1 MQKKETMKTFVYS
14 MFAVAVAL
22 LSSCKEGSDTPSSS
36 NKYAHPEKRD
46 LAVLLASLPMG
57 AEQVC
62 EVYDAVSASSSNG
75 YDEEY
80 MMKDLL
86 GSPGS
91 GVGDGPAA
99 KTRAA
104 SRYGTP
110 LRDLISACLASRGLP
125 STRSGA
131 SEVEAYLDGLSQSD
145 LQIYWPYSEDWDGS
159 SMPVI
164 TFDPGYGAESN
175 YGYVISG
182 DGDGYKVVD
191 SLYIDENVARERPV
205 WVINSNDDSSF
216 LPLELCLRSG
226 GFAPATRSSSVE
238 EGGTLYM
245 KDFVMHRNYDTWF
258 AGASEFYV
266 RMGTVNNF
274 HALSESELKQYRPEV
289 TDFVVVVRRKML
301 GKVVPFDAVLV
312 TGFSE
317 QLDKLPFM
325 ITEDD
330 GGTQTSWKCSAAVKV
345 KSKTYGFDIDIP
357 YRTGDDIV
365 WRGQLAASWFAS
377 DAEVRGNFGDVSITF
392 ALE

>member
-1 MQKKETMKTFVYS
+1 MKNFVYS
-14 MFAVAVAL
+14 LLAAAVTLPV
-22 LSSCKEGSDTPSSS
+22 SCRDGSDSVPYL
-36 NKYAHPEKRD
+36 NKAAAPEKRD

-57 AEQVC
+57 SEQVC
-62 EVYDAVSASSSNG
+62 EVYDAVSSSSANG

-80 MMKDLL
+80 LMKDLI

-91 GVGDGPAA
+91 GVGDTPEAR
-99 KTRAA
+99 TRAA

-110 LRDLISACLASRGLP
+110 LRDLIVACLESKGLP

-131 SEVEAYLDGLSQSD
+131 SAVEAFLDGLSQSD

-159 SMPVI
+159 TMPVI

-182 DGDGYKVVD
+182 DGDGYRVVD
-191 SLYIDENVARERPV
+191 SLYIDEAVARERPV

-226 GFAPATRSSSVE
+226 APAVASRSSTG

-274 HALSESELKQYRPEV
+274 HALSEADLKQYRPEV

-312 TGFSE
+312 TGFSD

-330 GGTQTSWKCSAAVKV
+330 GGTQTSWKCAASVKI

-377 DAEVRGNFGDVSITF
+377 DGEVRGNFGDVSVTF
-392 ALE
+392 ELI

>member
-1 MQKKETMKTFVYS
+1 MKTIVYPS
-14 MFAVAVAL
+14 VAAAIL
-22 LSSCKEGSDTPSSS
+22 LFTSCREDTVPTPSPAQS
-36 NKYAHPEKRD
+36 PGKRD
-46 LAVLLASLPMG
+46 LAVMLASLPIG
-57 AEQVC
+57 EEQLC

-86 GSPGS
+86 SSPGS

-99 KTRAA
+99 RTRAA
-104 SRYGTP
+104 SRYSSP
-110 LRDLISACLASRGLP
+110 LKDLIASYLSARGVP

-131 SEVEAYLDGLSQSD
+131 SDVQAWLDGLAGSG
-145 LQIYWPYSEDWDGS
+145 LQIYWPYSEDWDGTTI
-159 SMPVI
+159 PLV

-182 DGDGYKVVD
+182 SAGGYEVADSVYVD
-191 SLYIDENVARERPV
+191 EAVARERPV

-226 GFAPATRSSSVE
+226 SSAPASRSSSGE
-238 EGGTLYM
+238 EGSTLYM

-266 RMGTVNNF
+266 RMGSVSNF
-274 HALSESELKQYRPEV
+274 FALSEADLKEYSPEV
-289 TDFVVVVRRKML
+289 TDFVVVVKRRML

-312 TGFSE
+312 TGFSD
-317 QLDKLPFM
+317 QLEKLPFM

-330 GGTQTSWKCSAAVKV
+330 GGTQTSWKCSAAVKI
-345 KSKTYGFDIDIP
+345 KSKTYGFELDIP
-357 YRTGDDIV
+357 YRSGDDIV

-377 DAEVRGNFGDVSITF
+377 GAEVRGNFGDVSVTF

>member
-1 MQKKETMKTFVYS
+1 MKTIVYS
-14 MFAVAVAL
+14 VLAATVAL
-22 LSSCKEGSDTPSSS
+22 LSSCRDASDSIPVSNNYSS
-36 NKYAHPEKRD
+36 PEKRD

-57 AEQVC
+57 AEQVG

-91 GVGDGPAA
+91 GVGDGPSART
-99 KTRAA
+99 KAA

-110 LRDLISACLASRGLP
+110 LRDLIAECLESRGLP

-159 SMPVI
+159 TMPVV

-175 YGYVISG
+175 FGYVISG
-182 DGDGYKVVD
+182 DGDGYRVVD
-191 SLYIDENVARERPV
+191 SLYIDEAVAKERPV

-226 GFAPATRSSSVE
+226 GSAVATRTSSGE

-266 RMGTVNNF
+266 RLGTVNNF
-274 HALSESELKQYRPEV
+274 RALSEDDLKQYRPEV

-312 TGFSE
+312 TGFSS

-330 GGTQTSWKCSAAVKV
+330 GGTQTSWKCSASVKV

-357 YRTGDDIV
+357 YRTADDIV
-365 WRGQLAASWFAS
+365 WRGQLSASWFAS
-377 DAEVRGNFGDVSITF
+377 DAQVRGNFGDVSITF